1 MFNRIPPVGNPISWQ
16 HPAPPPTLVTHQEQ
30 CLFFQSGTAA
40 LAQALIIA
48 KSAFKTDTPEVIVPA
63 YTCPDIISAAVY
75 AGVTPVLVDLEADR
89 PYMSLPA
96 IENAITNNTIA
107 IIAINFLGIPE
118 RIAAIRTSLGNSGVI
133 VIEDSAQ
140 WFPDTSPA
148 APDSAQA
155 ISNQYQGDMVVLS
168 FGKGKPV
175 SLMGGGAL
183 LIKQPKRASLAE
195 QINTVEKTPSQ
206 EQSDKPT
213 NTLTTSL
220 LYMAYNMAISRY
232 GYWLL
237 ELLPGLKLGETH
249 YTPLNTID
257 PMDNNRLL
265 LLASNR
271 QRYQQRP
278 LTAQQAIHQML
289 ANNSPQQVT
298 DLPEQCQTYQQ
309 QRLLRYPILMPS
321 ASAKNHALK
330 ALEQAGCGA
339 SPLYP
344 TILPNIAG
352 VSEHLNT
359 TPSLSSSTK
368 SASSTRSLS
377 TNASSIG
384 SLEFKNATS
393 FASRLI
399 TLPTHGAVTNH
410 QLAIIEQ
417 VLQRNE

>member
-140 WFPDTSPA
+140 WFPDTSSA
-148 APDSAQA
+148 SPDSEQA
-155 ISNQYQGDMVVLS
+155 ISSQYQGDMVVLS

-183 LIKQPKRASLAE
+183 LIKQPKLVSLTE
-195 QINTVEKTPSQ
+195 QINTVEKAHAE
-206 EQSDKPT
+206 EQGDQLAITRKT
-213 NTLTTSL
+213 QL

-249 YTPLNTID
+249 YTPLDTIE
-257 PMDNNRLL
+257 PIDNNRLL
-265 LLASNR
+265 LLASNQ

-289 ANNSPQQVT
+289 TRNSQQQAI
-298 DLPEQCQTYQQ
+298 DLPEQCETYQQ
-309 QRLLRYPILMPS
+309 QRLLRYPILLPS
-321 ASAKNHALK
+321 ADAKNNALK
-330 ALEQAGCGA
+330 ALEHAGCGA

-344 TILPNIAG
+344 MILPNIAG
-352 VSEHLNT
+352 VSEHINT
-359 TPSLSSSTK
+359 TPSP
-368 SASSTRSLS
+368 SASSISSL
-377 TNASSIG
+377 
-384 SLEFKNATS
+384 LFKNAS
-393 FASRLI
+393 NFASRLI

-410 QLAIIEQ
+410 QLAVIQQ
-417 VLQRNE
+417 VLQFNE